1 MPRVVARERELRD
14 GRAGSSVSRILV
26 IEDDDGDAL
35 LVEEMLR
42 DADER
47 FQLVRAR
54 TLAEALAQ
62 VGDAIDCAVLDLGLP
77 DAAGMNPLAP
87 LLEAAG
93 DVPVVVLTGLIDRH
107 AGKAAVAAG
116 AQDYLVKGEVSGD
129 TLGHALRYAMER
141 GAAVAAGRQSLLA
154 ERRQLENEHLAR
166 GLVPRPILADTPVA
180 VVTRYRPGGPEALLG
195 GDFFDV
201 IECPDGTVRLLIGD
215 VCGHGPDEA
224 AIGVALRISW
234 RALVLAGLP
243 TEQVL
248 AGMDAVFVG
257 EQRGDALFATVA
269 EIEIAADQRSIR
281 VHLCGHPPP
290 ILVEPEL
297 RWLDEV
303 RPRPPIGLAHDLAL
317 HGDRGGPPA
326 SWALLQV
333 TDGLFEGRGAD
344 GERIGR
350 DGMLDGRQAP
360 RSCRAGARRL
370 PRPAHRRH
378 HRQPRGRTSRRR
390 GRRLGRHQA
399 PRCLSRVDGG
409 RRCGGG
415 SAGCSRRPPSSSS
428 SSGSSGCTPCTPCWR
443 PASPLPSRSSP
454 PSSMPSRPCRR

>member
-1 MPRVVARERELRD
+1 MPRVVAKERELGD
-14 GRAGSSVSRILV
+14 GRAGSTLTRILV

-87 LLEAAG
+87 LLDAAG

-141 GAAVAAGRQSLLA
+141 KAAVAAGRQSLLA

-224 AIGVALRISW
+224 AIGVALAS
-234 RALVLAGLP
+234 
-243 TEQVL
+243 
-248 AGMDAVFVG
+248 
-257 EQRGDALFATVA
+257 
-269 EIEIAADQRSIR
+269 
-281 VHLCGHPPP
+281 
-290 ILVEPEL
+290 
-297 RWLDEV
+297 
-303 RPRPPIGLAHDLAL
+303 
-317 HGDRGGPPA
+317 RGGPWCSPACPPRRCWRAWTPSSPA
-326 SWALLQV
+326 SNGV
-333 TDGLFEGRGAD
+333 TPSSPPCPRSRSRPTSGRCASTSAVTRLRSSSSRSCVGSTSSGPARPSGWLAISPSRGPRWPSPELGPAPDHRRPVRGA
-344 GERIGR
+344 RGR
-350 DGMLDGRQAP
+350 WRADRPGWAARGRPAP
-360 RSCRAGARRL
+360 RSGRAGA
-370 PRPAHRRH
+370 
-378 HRQPRGRTSRRR
+378 
-390 GRRLGRHQA
+390 
-399 PRCLSRVDGG
+399 
-409 RRCGGG
+409 
-415 SAGCSRRPPSSSS
+415 
-428 SSGSSGCTPCTPCWR
+428 W
-443 PASPLPSRSSP
+443 
-454 PSSMPSRPCRR
+454 